1 MRIHKASE
9 PESITAPA
17 KGVAADSDLGKA
29 TAEIKAALAGI
40 PGTLEVEG
48 GAKFG
53 KGSLMVRWVNREN
66 AKPGSLDWHNSPV
79 SVTLWSHD
87 FDASGKATPKVKVE
101 EINRSRVRGKTGPLD
116 VIVKYII
123 KSIKGLAETI
133 PDDRKVS
140 AKTRRRAGEDIKTV
154 QKSAATARLAKVLTV
169 LERVSTRVAAGPV
182 KFKAEDLKKEFR
194 DIDDATA
201 RAIVK
206 LANGAHGNREADA
219 AMQEINDLL
228 GTYGVEAIE
237 MEDAEGVPS
246 YFHNSV
252 AIYCNSGDTYN
263 TTVLYDTVNRTW
275 HLMSYGDFVEDY
287 EQNRGADVD

>member
-101 EINRSRVRGKTGPLD
+101 PHNSKRVRGKTGPLD
-116 VIVKYII
+116 VIVGYII

-133 PDDRKVS
+133 PDDRV
-140 AKTRRRAGEDIKTV
+140 
-154 QKSAATARLAKVLTV
+154 KSAANARLAKVLTV

-182 KFKAEDLKKEFR
+182 KFKAEDLRKEFR

-201 RAIVK
+201 RAVVK

-275 HLMSYGDFVEDY
+275 HLMSYGDFVEEY